1 MMIRPLRAFFLVSS
15 CLVSFSTMAADQ
27 LSLRKDDHICI
38 IGNTLADRMQH
49 SGYLESLIYERFPKE
64 DLVFRDLGFSGDE
77 IVTRFRSQGFGTP
90 DEWLTHEKADVI
102 LAFFGYNESFKG
114 PAGLDGFR
122 KDLEKF
128 IDDTLKKD
136 YSGKGAPRLVLLS
149 PIAQEKHKD
158 PNFPD
163 PTANNENINLYTQAM
178 AAVAKA
184 RNIQFVDL

>member
-1 MMIRPLRAFFLVSS
+1 MTIRQLCALISAS
-15 CLVSFSTMAADQ
+15 LCLATFSAKAADQ
-27 LSLRKDDHICI
+27 LSFKKDDHICI

-49 SGYLESLIYERFPKE
+49 SGYLESLLYERFPKE

-102 LAFFGYNESFKG
+102 LALFGYNESFKG

-128 IDDTLKKD
+128 IDDTLKKN
-136 YSGKGAPRLVLLS
+136 YSGKGSPRLGLLS
-149 PIAQEKHKD
+149 PIAQGKHK
-158 PNFPD
+158 
-163 PTANNENINLYTQAM
+163 
-178 AAVAKA
+178 
-184 RNIQFVDL
+184 